1 MEVISLNSRLKT
13 ARVALNLTQTQFGKK
28 LGVAAA
34 AISKIEKGVNAL
46 TDQMILAICR
56 AYPINEVWLRTGTG
70 SMFAE
75 KNADIIEQLAQEYD
89 LDELDKRILEAFL
102 KLPAARRAIAT
113 DFVVSLT
120 NSLESE
126 NAESAENPKLDPA
139 KKA

>member
-1 MEVISLNSRLKT
+1 MNSRLKT

-89 LDELDKRILEAFL
+89 LDELDKRILEAS
-102 KLPAARRAIAT
+102 ARRAIAT